1 MRALVL
7 AAAVVSSLGTPGL
20 LAQLATRGDAGT
32 QQPASTNGHRMRLIL
47 KDGTF
52 QVVMSYK
59 VVGSRVQY
67 VSAERGGE
75 TEEIPTELVDLDATK
90 KWEARHSGA
99 ADAPGAAGE
108 LQKGPPVLD
117 PELAKEE
124 ADRAA
129 LTPEVAPNL
138 RLVAEDAILGLDT
151 FRGGLELVPMEQSDG
166 DLNRQTGHSVL
177 RGIVKP
183 NSSAHQVLTLKGEKA
198 AVQMHVNDPVF
209 YVRLDDADG
218 ATGPAMTV
226 DTGGASSSDAVKE
239 KKHGPSTYAIVRV
252 DVRQD
257 ARVVASFNTAG
268 TDAGRATD
276 DSVATTM
283 TVLPGGLWGKLV
295 PAQNLLI
302 GEYCLVEVLGN
313 NSINL
318 SVWDFGVHPTA
329 VENRDVL
336 RPEKPRPAALQSRPR
351 D

>member
-1 MRALVL
+1 MRFFVL
-7 AAAVVSSLGTPGL
+7 AAALVSSLGAPAL
-20 LAQLATRGDAGT
+20 LGQLATRGDAGA
-32 QQPASTNGHRMRLIL
+32 PPVATNGHRTRLIL

-59 VVGSRVQY
+59 VVGTRVEY
-67 VSAERGGE
+67 VSAERAGE
-75 TEEIPTELVDLDATK
+75 TEEISTELVDLDATK
-90 KWEARHSGA
+90 KWEARHSATTADGA
-99 ADAPGAAGE
+99 VAGE

-124 ADRAA
+124 ADRVA
-129 LTPEVAPNL
+129 LTPEVAPDL

-151 FRGGLELVPMEQSDG
+151 FRGGPELVPLEQSDG

-177 RGIVKP
+177 RGLVKP
-183 NSSAHQVLTLKGEKA
+183 NSSAHQLLVLKGEKA

-209 YVRLDDADG
+209 YVRLDDAVAG
-218 ATGPAMTV
+218 GSAMTV

-239 KKHGPSTYAIVRV
+239 KKHGPSTYSIVRV

-276 DSVATTM
+276 DTVATTM
-283 TVLPGGLWGKLV
+283 TVLPGGHWGKLV

-329 VENRDVL
+329 PENRDVL
-336 RPEKPRPAALQSRPR
+336 HPEKPRPAALQSRPR